1 MEKTAKKKEKCFLYD
16 MIPAPLWTIVLFIGL
31 IPGLKPLSVDNYYQ
45 IAIGKLIV
53 ESGIPHEIPLTV
65 HTAEHLHYMAQQW
78 LFMVFDYGVYS
89 SFGFTGLFFCGLF
102 LNMLLVYAVYRML
115 LCIGKGRR
123 LIAYPAALLFGFF
136 PVLMKTMQML
146 RPYYI
151 TCILL
156 AVEII
161 IMERARTG
169 GRTKQQLLFFP
180 VLSILSI
187 NFHAAMWPMLL
198 VMILPYAAE
207 NLCMKVPFVKKYFYK
222 ENPVPVQFLV
232 CAALLIAISGILNPY
247 GTEAMV
253 YGIQSY
259 GLDILRQYSSEMISP
274 FYNAPVWAVIIIVF
288 MGLDLGLT
296 LRFHI
301 PVAYSFLSVGVGVMA
316 LLSFRSLLLFLM
328 FFMVPPVY
336 ISYGLKPIRLSRKW
350 GPVIFMILAA
360 LPIYLFEIVRPWHF
374 YSPVPHTLFNGAN
387 AIKKDAEIYGQ
398 GQTKIF
404 GPGFLLNYFMLQGYQ
419 VYVFS
424 SDEVFTENLNGKH
437 NIIREFLDIDS
448 GRIPVSFPESQY
460 GIQYY
465 VVNEDMR
472 FYDLL
477 KHSNA
482 FTLIYD
488 SAKDRDFL
496 VQSEK
501 MNICIYRG
509 PAADKENT
517 L

>member
-1 MEKTAKKKEKCFLYD
+1 M
-16 MIPAPLWTIVLFIGL
+16 VQLFVRVPI
-31 IPGLKPLSVDNYYQ
+31 
-45 IAIGKLIV
+45 IV

-65 HTAEHLHYMAQQW
+65 HTAEHLPYMAQQW

-89 SFGFTGLFFCGLF
+89 SFGFTGLFFCGLV

-123 LIAYPAALLFGFF
+123 IIAYPAAVLFGFF

-156 AVEII
+156 ALEII

-169 GRTKQQLLFFP
+169 DKTKQQLLAFP

-207 NLCMKVPFVKKYFYK
+207 NLCLKVPFAKKYFYQG
-222 ENPVPVQFLV
+222 NPVPVRFL
-232 CAALLIAISGILNPY
+232 AGGALLIIVAGFLNPY
-247 GTEAMV
+247 GTEAMT

-274 FYNAPVWAVIIIVF
+274 FYNAPVWAVIIIAF

-301 PVAYSFLSVGVGVMA
+301 PLSYLFLSLGVGIMA

-328 FFMVPPVY
+328 FFMAQAVY
-336 ISYGLKPIRLSRKW
+336 FSSRFKPIRLSKKW

-360 LPIYLFEIVRPWHF
+360 LPVYLFEIVRPWHF
-374 YSPVPHTLFNGAN
+374 YSPVQHTLINGAN
-387 AIKKDAEIYGQ
+387 AIKEDAEAYGQ
-398 GQTKIF
+398 GQAKIF

-424 SDEVFTENLNGKH
+424 SDEVFTEKMSRKH
-437 NIIREFLDIDS
+437 DIIREFLDIDS
-448 GRIPVSFPESQY
+448 GRIPVSFLESQY

-465 VVNEDMR
+465 AVNKDMR
-472 FYDLL
+472 LYDFL
-477 KHSNA
+477 KHSTA

-488 SAKDRDFL
+488 SGKDEDFL
-496 VQSEK
+496 TQSEK

-509 PAADKENT
+509 PTADIENT

>member
-1 MEKTAKKKEKCFLYD
+1 
-16 MIPAPLWTIVLFIGL
+16 MIPAPLWAIVLLIGL

-53 ESGIPHEIPLTV
+53 ENGIPHEIPFTV

-123 LIAYPAALLFGFF
+123 LIAYPAAVLFGFF

-161 IMERARTG
+161 IMEQARTG
-169 GRTKQQLLFFP
+169 HKAKQQLLLFP
-180 VLSILSI
+180 VLSVLSI

-198 VMILPYAAE
+198 VMLLPYTAE
-207 NLCMKVPFVKKYFYK
+207 NLCMKVPFIKKYFYK
-222 ENPVPVQFLV
+222 ENPVPVQFLA
-232 CAALLIAISGILNPY
+232 CAALLITVSGILNPY
-247 GTEAMV
+247 GTESMA
-253 YGIQSY
+253 YGIRSY
-259 GLDILRQYSSEMISP
+259 GIDILRQYSPEMISP
-274 FYNAPVWAVIIIVF
+274 FYNAPVWAVIIIAF
-288 MGLDLGLT
+288 MSLNFFIT
-296 LRFHI
+296 VRFHI
-301 PVAYSFLSVGVGVMA
+301 PLSYLFLSLGVVIMA

-328 FFMVPPVY
+328 FFMVPSVY
-336 ISYGLKPIRLSRKW
+336 FSTELKPIRLSKKW
-350 GPVIFMILAA
+350 GPVIFMILVA
-360 LPIYLFEIVRPWHF
+360 LPIYLLEIVRPWHF
-374 YSPVPHTLFNGAN
+374 YSPVQQTLINGAN
-387 AIKKDAEIYGQ
+387 AIDEDTETYGQ
-398 GQTKIF
+398 GQAKIF
-404 GPGFLLNYFMLQGYQ
+404 GPGFLLNYFMLRGHQAYI
-419 VYVFS
+419 FS
-424 SDEVFTENLNGKH
+424 SDEVFTEKLNGKH

-448 GRIPVSFPESQY
+448 GRIPVSFLESQY
-460 GIQYY
+460 GIRYY

-488 SAKDRDFL
+488 SAKDGDFL

-509 PAADKENT
+509 PTVDKENT